1 MESLIPVYRY
11 AVSRIRRQDS
21 CCAAAADDVWNGMG
35 QAWRN
40 ERCSCSKAD
49 CPFSPFLIAGL
60 PTVSAETF
68 FGFTECV
75 ETEGQPDN
83 LNIESLLWPQQD
95 RKVGHLSG
103 S

>member
-1 MESLIPVYRY
+1 MRSHALEDRTV
-11 AVSRIRRQDS
+11 AVQLLQLMYGS
-21 CCAAAADDVWNGMG
+21 GMG
-35 QAWRN
+35 QGWRS

-49 CPFSPFLIAGL
+49 CPFPPFLTAGL
-60 PTVSAETF
+60 PAVSAETF

-75 ETEGQPDN
+75 DTEGQPDN
-83 LNIESLLWPQQD
+83 LNAESLLWPQQD